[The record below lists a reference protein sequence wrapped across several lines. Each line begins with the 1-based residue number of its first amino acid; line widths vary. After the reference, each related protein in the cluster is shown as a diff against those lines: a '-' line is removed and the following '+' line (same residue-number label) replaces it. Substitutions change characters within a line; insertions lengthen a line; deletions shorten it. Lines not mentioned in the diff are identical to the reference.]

1 MEPRSTI
8 KAVRR
13 AVVRPPSLRTRET
26 GEKRAATWLELF
38 YDLVFV
44 VAVFRLG
51 GRLLADP
58 SGEGVLVF
66 MGLFVIVWWTWA
78 GFTFYAD
85 RFDTDDLG
93 QRALAMLQIVAV
105 ALMAASV
112 SSGEAQS
119 TRVFAVSYVVARLV
133 LITMYFRAR
142 YHVAETRTLV
152 TGYLRGM
159 GAAGGLWIVAVFV
172 PEPWRFVLWGIGI
185 AIDLATPYVMR
196 KEQAKVP
203 LDVTHLPER
212 FGLFTILVLGEP
224 VASVVGG
231 LSESEWSGAIT
242 YSAVMAVFVT
252 GGMWWLYFH
261 NHEGSVVRRLPEQ
274 EATWKP
280 TAWIYAHLPL
290 AMGVVAAGVGL
301 DFVLTGHTGT
311 AERWILAGGLSVTLL
326 ALAVMLYVS
335 VNPYDPRTTQ
345 KAVIRLTAIP
355 VVVVVAAVA
364 GDLAMGV
371 TTTILAVVIVVEVL
385 SDLVFEPHKTG
396 RSE

>member
-1 MEPRSTI
+1 
-8 KAVRR
+8 
-13 AVVRPPSLRTRET
+13 
-26 GEKRAATWLELF
+26 
-38 YDLVFV
+38 
-44 VAVFRLG
+44 
-51 GRLLADP
+51 
-58 SGEGVLVF
+58 
-66 MGLFVIVWWTWA
+66 
-78 GFTFYAD
+78 
-85 RFDTDDLG
+85 
-93 QRALAMLQIVAV
+93 
-105 ALMAASV
+105 MAASV